1 MKFYLHTLGCQMNV
15 ADSQKV
21 AMVLMQSG
29 FSRTPHVEE
38 ADVAIFNTCSVR
50 QKGEDRVFGFLQKVK
65 EAGEKRGRPIYA
77 GLTGCMVRKTG
88 LRRTFHPAW
97 KGRTNATNIQ
107 LLDLSEAGSIYNED
121 DRLFAQTKTIDFLFR
136 IEETGALP
144 QLLSAV
150 FKTHLGQDD
159 KFQDYLR
166 IAQLRDNPAS
176 AEVIVQT
183 GCDNFCTFCIVPQ
196 TRGREVSRPLPEIV
210 DEVRRAVEG
219 GAKEVTLLG
228 QNVNSYGK
236 ETKKALW
243 NAEELKWADAAVRTP
258 FRELLEAVG
267 SVPGLDR
274 IRFTSSNP
282 HDMTRDI
289 LDAHGDVAACCPY
302 LHFALQSGSDAVL
315 KRMNRKHSYADFA
328 AAVRYLRS
336 KDPLFSV
343 STDIIVGFPG
353 ETEEE
358 FQETVR
364 AFRELEF
371 DNAFTARYSPRTGTA
386 ATLRMADDV
395 PADEKARR
403 WDLLN
408 RELYASIQ
416 RRNALMLGRVEK
428 VLVAKIDDE
437 GECSGRTRNFKDV
450 FFEGGGKWKVGD
462 LVPVKITELSD
473 WVLKGEAA

>member
-1 MKFYLHTLGCQMNV
+1 MNQ

-21 AMVLMQSG
+21 VMVLMQSG
-29 FSRTPHVEE
+29 CTRTPHVEE
-38 ADVAIFNTCSVR
+38 ADFAIFNTCSVR

-65 EAGEKRGRPIYA
+65 EAGEKRGRPILA

-88 LRRTFHPAW
+88 LRRDFHPAW
-97 KGRTNATNIQ
+97 KGRENTTKIS
-107 LLDLSEAGSIYNED
+107 LLDRADAGSVYNED

-136 IEETGALP
+136 IEETAALP
-144 QLLSAV
+144 QLLTAMYGR
-150 FKTHLGQDD
+150 HIGQDD

-166 IAQLRDNPAS
+166 IAQHRDNPSS
-176 AEVIVQT
+176 ADVIVQT

-196 TRGREVSRPLPEIV
+196 TRGREISRPLADVVE
-210 DEVRRAVEG
+210 EVRQAVAG
-219 GAKEVTLLG
+219 GAKEATLLG

-243 NAEELKWADAAVRTP
+243 NSEELKWASAEVRTP

-289 LDAHGDVAACCPY
+289 LDAHFDVSACCNY

-315 KRMNRKHSYADFA
+315 KRMRRKHSVADFA
-328 AAVRYLRS
+328 AAVAYLRGR
-336 KDPLFSV
+336 DPLFSV

-358 FQETVR
+358 FQETVAVFR
-364 AFRELEF
+364 AIDF
-371 DNAFTARYSPRTGTA
+371 DNAFTARYSPRSGTA
-386 ATLRMADDV
+386 ATLHLKDDV
-395 PADEKARR
+395 SADEKARR
-403 WDLLN
+403 WDVLN

-416 RRNALMLGRVEK
+416 RRNALMLGRTEA
-428 VLVAKIDDE
+428 VLVSKVNEE

-450 FFEGGGKWKVGD
+450 FFAGAGKFKVGD
-462 LVPVKITELSD
+462 LVPVKITERSD
-473 WVLKGEAA
+473 WVLKGEVV